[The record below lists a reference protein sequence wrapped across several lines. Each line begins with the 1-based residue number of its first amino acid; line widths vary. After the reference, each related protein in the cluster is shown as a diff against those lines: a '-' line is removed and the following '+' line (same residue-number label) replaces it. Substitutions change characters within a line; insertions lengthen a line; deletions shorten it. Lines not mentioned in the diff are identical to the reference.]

1 MLRKWNFIGKCFLK
15 REISEEEARELF
27 PDIDSIYT
35 ISCKH
40 GRIIM
45 YGYQG
50 FIVLYKN
57 IGACP
62 VAVKRMLQCSFAG
75 RSIA

>member
-1 MLRKWNFIGKCFLK
+1 MDEAKKEDPSAPEMEFYREVFPK
-15 REISEEEARELF
+15 REISEEEVRELF
-27 PDIDSIYT
+27 PDIDTIYT

-57 IGACP
+57 IERA
-62 VAVKRMLQCSFAG
+62 L
-75 RSIA
+75 